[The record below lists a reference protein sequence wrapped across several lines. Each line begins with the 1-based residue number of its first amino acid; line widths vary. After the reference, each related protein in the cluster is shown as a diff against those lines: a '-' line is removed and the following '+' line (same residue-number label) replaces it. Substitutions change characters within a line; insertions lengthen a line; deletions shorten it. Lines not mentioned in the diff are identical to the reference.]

1 MKSLQILARIFSAV
15 LVVWLTMAPT
25 AGAVE
30 LENTLYLELK
40 DGRVVIEMRPDLAP
54 AHVARIKDLVRA
66 GFYDGLKFHRVIP
79 GFMAQG
85 GDPKGT
91 GSGGSGVNIPA
102 EFSKEPFS
110 RGTVGMARS
119 SNPNSG
125 DSQFFI
131 MFARARSLD
140 NNYTVWGK
148 VLEGMT
154 HVDKIKRGTGQ
165 GGSVE
170 DPDKILSMKIAADGK

>member
-1 MKSLQILARIFSAV
+1 MRSLRILARLFSAAMA
-15 LVVWLTMAPT
+15 VWLTMAPA
-25 AGAVE
+25 AGAAD

-85 GDPKGT
+85 GDPDGT

-102 EFSKEPFS
+102 EFSPEPFG

-119 SNPNSG
+119 SDPNSG

-131 MFARARSLD
+131 MFARTSSLD
-140 NNYTVWGK
+140 NKYTVWGK
-148 VLEGMT
+148 VVDGMI
-154 HVDKIKRGTGQ
+154 HVDKIKRGIGQ

-170 DPDKILSMKIAADGK
+170 DPDKIVSMKIAADVK

>member
-1 MKSLQILARIFSAV
+1 MFSAV

-102 EFSKEPFS
+102 EFSTEPFS